1 MIRPRKIRSVAS
13 FELSC
18 TVRRKAYLI
27 TTFGMPLFILLY
39 LGFVT
44 LVGIV
49 TEQKQAEEVRVYGVI
64 DRPGVLSLAED
75 ASASAI
81 EIPDRLREA
90 LEASGQMRALEGNI
104 LGWRGNSVFR
114 PLDDRDVAI
123 ESVGKGDLKGCFVL
137 EEDYLQT
144 GRVELYLP
152 DEVDFDDDSAR
163 RALGNLL
170 VDRLLGDHVSEEI
183 GERVRKPVATCDEWT
198 VTAEGGVKSRSVAGV
213 VAKLIVP
220 IVFALLL
227 FLSLM
232 MSASY
237 LLQATATEKENKV
250 VEVLLSSADPDEIL
264 TGKLLGLGFAGMLQV
279 LVWFGMIVLSALV
292 GAGAL
297 AGLGVAIP
305 WTGII
310 VAVFFFPT
318 AYLFLGSLMLGT
330 GALGGNLKESNQ
342 LSMIWSLPAAAP
354 MLFLGFLLTDPHGVV
369 ASVLTW
375 IPFTAPVTVIFRSTI
390 DPGGIAWWEMA
401 GPFVLVA
408 LSTWVAIRI
417 GARLFRVGL
426 LLTGARPKL
435 REILRQARLAA

>member
-1 MIRPRKIRSVAS
+1 
-13 FELSC
+13 
-18 TVRRKAYLI
+18 
-27 TTFGMPLFILLY
+27 
-39 LGFVT
+39 
-44 LVGIV
+44 
-49 TEQKQAEEVRVYGVI
+49 
-64 DRPGVLSLAED
+64 
-75 ASASAI
+75 
-81 EIPDRLREA
+81 
-90 LEASGQMRALEGNI
+90 
-104 LGWRGNSVFR
+104 
-114 PLDDRDVAI
+114 
-123 ESVGKGDLKGCFVL
+123 
-137 EEDYLQT
+137 
-144 GRVELYLP
+144 
-152 DEVDFDDDSAR
+152 
-163 RALGNLL
+163 
-170 VDRLLGDHVSEEI
+170 
-183 GERVRKPVATCDEWT
+183 
-198 VTAEGGVKSRSVAGV
+198 
-213 VAKLIVP
+213 
-220 IVFALLL
+220 
-227 FLSLM
+227 M

-297 AGLGVAIP
+297 TGLGVEIP

-342 LSMIWSLPAAAP
+342 LSMIWSLPSAAP

-369 ASVLTW
+369 GRVLTW

>member
-1 MIRPRKIRSVAS
+1 M
-13 FELSC
+13 
-18 TVRRKAYLI
+18 
-27 TTFGMPLFILLY
+27 GGQ
-39 LGFVT
+39 LG
-44 LVGIV
+44 LP
-49 TEQKQAEEVRVYGVI
+49 A
-64 DRPGVLSLAED
+64 A
-75 ASASAI
+75 
-81 EIPDRLREA
+81 
-90 LEASGQMRALEGNI
+90 
-104 LGWRGNSVFR
+104 
-114 PLDDRDVAI
+114 
-123 ESVGKGDLKGCFVL
+123 GKGEIKGCFVL
-137 EEDYLQT
+137 DEDYLET
-144 GRVELYLP
+144 GHVELYLP

-163 RALGNLL
+163 RALGKLL

-183 GERVRKPVATCDEWT
+183 GERVRRPLASYEEWT
-198 VTAEGGVKSRSVAGV
+198 VTAAGEVKPRSVAGV

-220 IVFALLL
+220 IVFALML

-250 VEVLLSSADPDEIL
+250 VEVLLSAADPDEIL

-279 LVWFGMIVLSALV
+279 LVWFGMIILSALV

-297 AGLGVAIP
+297 SGLGLDIP
-305 WTGII
+305 WLGIVI
-310 VAVFFFPT
+310 AVFFFPA

-342 LSMIWSLPAAAP
+342 LSMIWSLPSAVP
-354 MLFLGFLLTDPHGVV
+354 LLFLGFLLTDPHGLVGRI
-369 ASVLTW
+369 LTW

-390 DPGGIAWWEMA
+390 DPRGIAWWEIA

-408 LSTWVAIRI
+408 LSTWVGIRI

-435 REILRQARLAA
+435 REILRQARLSA